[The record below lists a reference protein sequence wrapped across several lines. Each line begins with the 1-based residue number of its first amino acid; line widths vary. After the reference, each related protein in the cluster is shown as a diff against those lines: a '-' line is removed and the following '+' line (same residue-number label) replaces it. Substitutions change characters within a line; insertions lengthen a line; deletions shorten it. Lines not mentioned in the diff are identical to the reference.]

1 MSEPTPIC
9 AFCTNL
15 NVPLYQ
21 GGLDPIVHICGH
33 CAAQALAQTTPQP
46 VRPAPVSREER
57 LAFVPSPKALV
68 AHLDQ
73 FVVGQELAKRRI
85 ALGGANHVKRIVDAL
100 EPDDPIVSDPDLR
113 NVRIEKSNIL
123 LVGPSGSGKTHLVKS
138 LASYLDLPVVIAD
151 ATSLTEA
158 GYVGDDVESLLYR
171 LIQAAGGD
179 IEFAQRGIVYI
190 DEIDKLRMS
199 GTGGKDMRLGVQNAL
214 LKMLEGTVA
223 TVPPQGG
230 WKHPAQPGT
239 PFDTSNVLFIC
250 GGAFAGLE
258 EIIGKRLGRGGF
270 GFGQQAETTQV
281 KDPLRHVLPA
291 DLEWFGLIPELIGRL
306 PIIAHLAPLSVDDLA
321 RILTQPRG
329 SLIAQY
335 RKLVQF
341 HGADLVVTDQAV
353 KEIASV
359 ALERGTGARGLRSV
373 VEEVLEGVLFEAE
386 AGVRYVVTEVT
397 VRGGKAVR
405 RNTSQAAAPLSK
417 RMSGRLK
424 VGSIFSQRLAGRSVI
439 MSSVEDLCFYLTD
452 SVSGCNHEAVLET
465 EQGFR
470 GHPHLR
476 PKREGEKPIAAC
488 AEAQA
493 RR

>member
-1 MSEPTPIC
+1 MSSAPPQLRSTESAGLTPPNRASDHPAWMVPYVPVRGVTMSVPTPIC
-9 AFCTNL
+9 AFCSNL

-21 GGLDPIVHICGH
+21 GGLDPIIFICGH
-33 CAAQALAQTTPQP
+33 CASQAVAQTTPQP
-46 VRPAPVSREER
+46 ARPAPVTREER
-57 LAFVPSPKALV
+57 LAFVPTPKALV

-85 ALGGANHVKRIVDAL
+85 ALGVSNHVKRIVDAL
-100 EPDDPIVSDPDLR
+100 EPDDPIVSDPELR

-123 LVGPSGSGKTHLVKS
+123 LVGPSGSGKTHLVRS

-199 GTGGKDMRLGVQNAL
+199 GTGGKDMRLGVQHAL

-230 WKHPAQPGT
+230 WKHPAQAGV
-239 PFDTSNVLFIC
+239 PFDTTNVLFIC
-250 GGAFAGLE
+250 GGAFAGLD
-258 EIIGKRLGRGGF
+258 EIVGKRIGRGGF
-270 GFGQQAETTQV
+270 GFGQPVESRQV
-281 KDPLRHVLPA
+281 NDPLRHVLPV
-291 DLEWFGLIPELIGRL
+291 DLEHFGLIPELIGRL
-306 PIIAHLAPLSVDDLA
+306 PLIAPLAPLTVDDLA
-321 RILTQPRG
+321 RILTQPKD

-353 KEIASV
+353 REIASV

-373 VEEVLEGVLFEAE
+373 LEEVLEGVLFEAE
-386 AGVRYVVTEVT
+386 TGVRYVVTEVT

-405 RNTSQAAAPLSK
+405 RRMGQEMAPLTN
-417 RMSGRLK
+417 RMMRRGR
-424 VGSIFSQRLAGRSVI
+424 VGTS
-439 MSSVEDLCFYLTD
+439 
-452 SVSGCNHEAVLET
+452 
-465 EQGFR
+465 
-470 GHPHLR
+470 P
-476 PKREGEKPIAAC
+476 
-488 AEAQA
+488 
-493 RR
+493 